1 MHTVQHPFF
10 LSSSQGSN
18 RSADGSSFEVRL
30 NPPLRIPRAAKH
42 TRVYCNQAS
51 AVYSFPNV
59 TSAANTLRLRMETI
73 EHTLLDYV
81 LTIPPGLYANLDD
94 LTAALSASAVN
105 QGLPANFVGTNLTL
119 AANLATSR
127 VTLTINDQFVS
138 VVLEPDSTCLLSN
151 MLGFSTTQTHAGLLT
166 PQQKGWSFHARFSSV
181 YNPTGIS
188 TTTSRIQFVWTANG
202 VQNTQEVFVPSHMYT
217 IEGFRTAINEEL
229 AAGRTNAALPAIPG
243 GTNLRVA
250 SISPT
255 SLTQLNV
262 VMNDS
267 SVTAS
272 FPQTDVSYSDTGDVK
287 VYEALNPAS
296 FDKVRSLQIS
306 CPGLAA
312 GVHINSEAGS
322 STIARFPIN
331 TSPGGLIQHNPI
343 NPIKNSRDMSGENIT
358 NFRVELQDQLA
369 RPIETAGEE
378 YHVVLIIEYELDTGT
393 KVSGG
398 VQ

>member
-30 NPPLRIPRAAKH
+30 NPPLRIPREAKH
-42 TRVYCNQAS
+42 TRVFCNQAS

-59 TSAANTLRLRMETI
+59 TSTANTLRLAVESAQ
-73 EHTLLDYV
+73 HTLIEYV

-94 LTAALSASAVN
+94 LSAALSASAVDL
-105 QGLPANFVGTNLTL
+105 GLAANFVGDSLTI
-119 AANLATSR
+119 AANRATSR
-127 VTLTINDQFVS
+127 VTLTVNAQGVS
-138 VVLEPDSTCLLSN
+138 VVLEPHSTCLLSN
-151 MLGFSTTQTHAGLLT
+151 LLGFSTTQAHLGILT
-166 PQQKGWSFHARFSSV
+166 PQQKGWSFTASPTAYGSTRSSIRFA
-181 YNPTGIS
+181 
-188 TTTSRIQFVWTANG
+188 WTANG
-202 VQNTQEVFVPSHMYT
+202 VENLQFVSVPSHMYT
-217 IEGFRTAINEEL
+217 IEGFRTAINQEL
-229 AAGRTNAALPAIPG
+229 AAGLTNGALPAIPG
-243 GTNLRVA
+243 GTDLRVV

-255 SLTQLNV
+255 SPTQLNV
-262 VMNDS
+262 VMSDS
-267 SVTAS
+267 SVSVT
-272 FPQTDVSYSDTGDVK
+272 FPHTTVRYNNEGDVK

-343 NPIKNSRDMSGENIT
+343 NPIKNTRDMSGESIT
-358 NFRVELQDQLA
+358 TFRVELQDQLA
-369 RPIETAGEE
+369 RPIDTVGED
-378 YHVVLIIEYELDTGT
+378 YHVVLIIEYELDAGS

>member
-30 NPPLRIPRAAKH
+30 NPPLRIPREAKH

-73 EHTLLDYV
+73 EHALLDYV

-94 LTAALSASAVN
+94 LTVALSTSADN
-105 QGLPANFVGTNLTL
+105 QGLVPNFVGDNLTI
-119 AANLATSR
+119 AANRATSR
-127 VTLTINDQFVS
+127 VTLTVNAQGVS
-138 VVLEPDSTCLLSN
+138 VVLEPHSTCLLSN
-151 MLGFSTTQTHAGLLT
+151 LLGFSTTQAHAGLLT
-166 PQQKGWSFHARFSSV
+166 PQQKGWSFNASPSA
-181 YNPTGIS
+181 YG

-217 IEGFRTAINEEL
+217 SEGFRTAINQEL

-243 GTNLRVA
+243 GTNLRVT

-255 SLTQLNV
+255 SPTQLNV
-262 VMNDS
+262 VMSDS

-272 FPQTDVSYSDTGDVK
+272 FPQTSAFYSNTGDVK
-287 VYEALNPAS
+287 VYEALNPGS

-343 NPIKNSRDMSGENIT
+343 NPIKNSRDMSGENIK

-369 RPIETAGEE
+369 RPIETAGED
-378 YHVVLIIEYELDTGT
+378 YHVVLIIEYELDSGT

>member
-30 NPPLRIPRAAKH
+30 NPPLRIPREAKH

-59 TSAANTLRLRMETI
+59 TSAANTLRLRMETM
-73 EHTLLDYV
+73 ENSLLDYV
-81 LTIPPGLYANLDD
+81 LTIPPGLYAGLDD
-94 LTAALSASAVN
+94 LAAALSSSAVN

-127 VTLTINDQFVS
+127 VTLTVNDQFVS

-151 MLGFSTTQTHAGLLT
+151 MLGFSTTQSHGGLLT
-166 PQQKGWSFHARFSSV
+166 PQQKGYSFTPRFSSV
-181 YNPTGIS
+181 YNPTGV
-188 TTTSRIQFVWTANG
+188 TPATSRIQFEWTANG

-217 IEGFRTAINEEL
+217 TEGFRTAINNEL

-243 GTNLRVA
+243 GTNLRITSITPA
-250 SISPT
+250 ST
-255 SLTQLNV
+255 TQLNV
-262 VMNDS
+262 VMSDT
-267 SVTAS
+267 SVTPS
-272 FPQTDVSYSDTGDVK
+272 FPRTDVSYNNEGGVK

-331 TSPGGLIQHNPI
+331 TS
-343 NPIKNSRDMSGENIT
+343 
-358 NFRVELQDQLA
+358 RVGSFNTT
-369 RPIETAGEE
+369 P
-378 YHVVLIIEYELDTGT
+378 
-393 KVSGG
+393 
-398 VQ
+398 